1 MSDEV
6 SRHTAVWNKL
16 NEPHRITL
24 VVGTAIAIASLL
36 RAAKRPA
43 PTPTTKPDR
52 GWHEIPLSEYG
63 LLPCEDESHQPGLS
77 YE

>member
-6 SRHTAVWNKL
+6 SRHTAVWNKF
-16 NEPHRITL
+16 NEPYRITL
-24 VVGTAIAIASLL
+24 VVGTAITIASLL

-52 GWHEIPLSEYG
+52 GWQEIPLSEYG
-63 LLPCEDESHQPGLS
+63 FLPGADELHQPDLS